1 MNKPI
6 PLSALADG
14 QSGRISSVTLTG
26 PIRRRLRDLGM
37 IEGTKIKCLQKGP
50 SGDPIAFFVRG
61 TAIAIRRKDASCIHI
76 C

>member
-1 MNKPI
+1 MNEPI

-14 QSGRISSVTLTG
+14 QCGRISSLSLTG
-26 PIRRRLRDLGM
+26 PIRRRLQDLGM

-61 TAIAIRRKDASCIHI
+61 TAIVIRQKDASLIHI

>member
-1 MNKPI
+1 MNESI

-14 QSGRISSVTLTG
+14 QSGRISSVALTG

-37 IEGTKIKCLQKGP
+37 IEGTKIICLQKGP
-50 SGDPIAFFVRG
+50 SGDPIAFFVLG

>member
-1 MNKPI
+1 MNDSI

-14 QSGRISSVTLTG
+14 QSGRISSVSLSG
-26 PIRRRLRDLGM
+26 PMRKRLRDLGM
-37 IEGTKIKCLQKGP
+37 IEGTQVKCLQKGP

-61 TAIAIRRKDASCIHI
+61 TAIAIRRQDASCIHI

>member
-1 MNKPI
+1 MNEPI

-50 SGDPIAFFVRG
+50 SGDPIAFFVQRF
-61 TAIAIRRKDASCIHI
+61 SFCILR
-76 C
+76 